1 MDSDY
6 KIFWTGEAVDNL
18 ASILG
23 YLEERW
29 TQKEVGH
36 FKYKLTKQLDLI
48 VQNPEIF
55 PVSQINPRLRKA
67 VLSIQTTIFYE
78 LSGKIIYLVYLFSNY
93 QNLDRI
99 N

>member
-29 TQKEVGH
+29 TQKEVGQ
-36 FKYKLTKQLDLI
+36 FKHKLTKQLDLI

-55 PVSQINPRLRKA
+55 PISQTNPRLRKA
-67 VLSIQTTIFYE
+67 VLSIHTTIFYE

-93 QNLDRI
+93 QNPDRI
-99 N
+99 K